1 MFTGGSLGWCP
12 GKKIWALAIE
22 GMDGLHS
29 FHGPGRTHGSGVRI
43 GSAKKLRSMAEALLA
58 VKAA

>member
-12 GKKIWALAIE
+12 GIKIWAFAIV

-29 FHGPGRTHGSGVRI
+29 FYGPGRTHGSGVRI